1 MPYTVVQFDPACI
14 ITVSRSLYTPPP
26 TTCTHSDIPSS
37 LPVGREGVDG
47 GGGEVGVAFESF
59 TQPSRYDELVIST
72 QVPCTPGATE
82 TPVQRLTLRLT
93 RFYTASPCQKVWA
106 RLQQVMKKFSY
117 DVRISPDKVSSVAFT
132 YSVDYCVIV
141 HNTVPQVT
149 ITLICSF
156 V

>member
-82 TPVQRLTLRLT
+82 VLCGECSKHPLELKHGGGYIHSK
-93 RFYTASPCQKVWA
+93 YTG
-106 RLQQVMKKFSY
+106 LQDTSITM
-117 DVRISPDKVSSVAFT
+117 
-132 YSVDYCVIV
+132 IV
-141 HNTVPQVT
+141 
-149 ITLICSF
+149 
-156 V
+156 